1 MKTFEFIKSPLN
13 YTGNK
18 SRLLDQII
26 PFFPKKINR
35 FVDLCCGGA
44 SVGLNVEAD
53 NVLCFDVNHNVI
65 DLLKTLKTYGEGKII
80 EKMEN
85 IIQNFKLSDSF
96 NKGYSFYKGYIDKN
110 NGLKEYNKNGYIELR
125 DFYNTKVENYHYME
139 RSIYLYTLL
148 VYCFNNDMRFNSKG
162 NFNMPTG
169 KTDFNKSIRKKLSS
183 FKEAVSKKNIDF
195 IAADMNIIKE
205 LELNSDD
212 FLYIDPPYLITTAVY
227 NEKNGWNETK
237 EKNLLSIIDSIHKNK
252 IKFALS
258 NVISKNSAKNDIL
271 IDWIQENKFNVVD
284 INSHYRSAS
293 YNKIDRNAKEREV
306 LIMNYDI

>member
-1 MKTFEFIKSPLN
+1 MIKSPLN

-26 PFFPKKINR
+26 PFFPKKISR

-53 NVLCFDVNHNVI
+53 NILCLDLNKEVI
-65 DLLKTLKTYGEGKII
+65 DLLRTLKTYGESKII
-80 EKMEN
+80 EKVEQ
-85 IIQNFKLSDSF
+85 ILKKFELSDSF
-96 NKGYSFYKGYIDKN
+96 NNNYGSYRDYIDGN
-110 NGLKEYNKNGYIELR
+110 NGLKRYNKDGYIKLR
-125 DFYNTKVENYHYME
+125 DYYNGEVKYYNYME

-148 VYCFNNDMRFNSKG
+148 AYCFNNDMRFNSNG
-162 NFNMPTG
+162 NFNMPVG

-195 IAADMNIIKE
+195 ITADINIIKE
-205 LELNSDD
+205 LELNSED

-227 NEKNGWNETK
+227 NENNNWNKSLER
-237 EKNLLSIIDSIHKNK
+237 ELLTTLDFIHKSK
-252 IKFALS
+252 VKFALS
-258 NVISKNSAKNDIL
+258 NVIAKNNRKNEIL
-271 IDWIQENKFNVVD
+271 MDWIQENKFNVVD